1 MEHIRVT
8 KFFKE
13 IKLEGVRSRL
23 EAQKKK
29 KRKEKKRQEKKK
41 MFLKTIIHKIS
52 ETN

>member
-13 IKLEGVRSRL
+13 MKLEGVRSRL

-29 KRKEKKRQEKKK
+29 KKKRKEKKRQEK
-41 MFLKTIIHKIS
+41 
-52 ETN
+52 

>member
-8 KFFKE
+8 IFLKE
-13 IKLEGVRSRL
+13 IKLDGVRSRL

-29 KRKEKKRQEKKK
+29 EKKK
-41 MFLKTIIHKIS
+41 MFLKKIS